1 MTYTYNPFEGKFDAT
16 QWTYASGIL
25 TTKIPSNISIP
36 KDGVATGVNFGVSSY
51 YIDLNAEGWDGAAGY
66 DTSTRIINYQP
77 VGGTVKGSLGL
88 LFNNQ
93 LHFIITETDLAAV
106 APTGNVFGYG
116 ASVAPTGNGTKI
128 IFRGGGSAGGNG
140 AGGNLVFIGGAPN
153 GVGTRGEVVI
163 GEGTAGIDYSIVFD
177 GDTNDGIITWMED
190 EDYFLFADNINLG
203 GENLYGDSA
212 SAGGL
217 IINST
222 SHATKGLISM
232 GNAST
237 GFIYD
242 EVNNRVSLG
251 TTLNTMSFNGV
262 TVPMAYTSHVTSNS
276 PQCNFEAH
284 LFGDTATVAST
295 FFGARSRG
303 TEGAESIVQDGDV
316 LTYFTGYGYD
326 GTSTGPLTD
335 YIEGANI
342 TFLVDGTPGA
352 GDMPGKISFRT
363 TLNGTASATEKMSI
377 DNAGLIGM
385 HNNVTI
391 GNGSAG
397 VDYTL
402 TFDGETN
409 DGIITWMED
418 EDYFK
423 FGDDVNVDTL
433 TASKPVWTDASKTL
447 ISKDNTPCDL
457 VVTRKTANSMTVTT
471 GTLTSGNV
479 ASTQT
484 WQDGSEVHITE
495 VTGVPGFDVKFV
507 FTSIANFCRVGISAY
522 YAGSATHVC
531 QIQIYD
537 HTNTTWRN
545 LWHLPG
551 TALGHNYRYSDMPVS
566 QATILADYISGSDE
580 VWIRFYHPTSGN
592 ASHDL
597 YIDYVSIIGE

>member
-25 TTKIPSNISIP
+25 TTKIPSDISIP

-163 GEGTAGIDYSIVFD
+163 GEGTAGIDYSIV
-177 GDTNDGIITWMED
+177 
-190 EDYFLFADNINLG
+190 
-203 GENLYGDSA
+203 
-212 SAGGL
+212 
-217 IINST
+217 
-222 SHATKGLISM
+222 
-232 GNAST
+232 
-237 GFIYD
+237 
-242 EVNNRVSLG
+242 
-251 TTLNTMSFNGV
+251 
-262 TVPMAYTSHVTSNS
+262 
-276 PQCNFEAH
+276 
-284 LFGDTATVAST
+284 
-295 FFGARSRG
+295 
-303 TEGAESIVQDGDV
+303 
-316 LTYFTGYGYD
+316 
-326 GTSTGPLTD
+326 
-335 YIEGANI
+335 
-342 TFLVDGTPGA
+342 
-352 GDMPGKISFRT
+352 
-363 TLNGTASATEKMSI
+363 
-377 DNAGLIGM
+377 
-385 HNNVTI
+385 
-391 GNGSAG
+391 
-397 VDYTL
+397 
-402 TFDGETN
+402 FDGETN